1 MPAVGL
7 QLLTILI
14 ALHCSSLA
22 NIMQMNDLYRLYV
35 SNTEMPAKYST
46 LLQLRELLDIKED
59 QAESLE
65 QEVLGSSSSFSI

>member
-1 MPAVGL
+1 
-7 QLLTILI
+7 
-14 ALHCSSLA
+14 
-22 NIMQMNDLYRLYV
+22 MQMNDLYRLYV

>member
-1 MPAVGL
+1 
-7 QLLTILI
+7 
-14 ALHCSSLA
+14 
-22 NIMQMNDLYRLYV
+22 MQMNDLYRLYV

-59 QAESLE
+59 QAERLE